1 MSFMKVQ
8 NVAGAFV
15 SPKGIT
21 KNSYEPYL
29 VRQAVFSSWFVLV
42 AAMWLQACAGIG
54 YMFGAISPVLKTSL
68 GYNQKQ
74 INRLGVAKDIGD
86 SVGLLAGFLCD
97 VLPTWALILL
107 GALQNFLGYGWLW
120 LTVTHRVPPL
130 HFALICVMIGVGTN
144 GESYFNTAALVTCV
158 RNFSENRGPVVG
170 ILKGF
175 AGLSGAIFTLIYTAT
190 FAPDQASISF
200 MVAVIPTSVA
210 ILVMFVLRHV
220 PSPAAALAGRSSSAE
235 NDVIRVQESQNFRF
249 VYGVCLALAAYLLIT
264 ILMQDIADVSHTVTV
279 AFAYGLLFLL
289 ALPLVIP
296 FRAAVMTTESTS
308 SKQTL
313 FEDCK
318 SREEKRTH
326 NNHSSPPHTD
336 EVLFSELEDEKE
348 TWPENERQQR
358 RDRASS
364 RLFRAVAQGAIKLKR
379 RQKAGPRRGEDFTM
393 KQAAVKADFWLLF
406 FGVVC
411 GAGSGL
417 MVIDNLGQISQSL
430 GFANA
435 HIFVSMLSIW
445 NFLGRIGG
453 GYVSEIIARDYAFP
467 RPILMAAAQAG
478 MAIGHVLLAFGCPGS
493 LYVGSLLV
501 GLGYGSH
508 WSVTPATASELFG
521 LKHFGILY
529 NVLTI
534 ANPAGSLIFSGLIAG
549 TLYDREAQ
557 KQRGLNALAFSSV
570 ATEQFVIQNTDEAL
584 LCEGAICFQETLF
597 IMTGVCILGIVLNL
611 VLVARTLPVYVTLVV
626 RQGSD
631 ANKEA
636 ESLSSLEQG
645 GQVEKEEKKLVAGE
659 C

>member
-1 MSFMKVQ
+1 MTLQWHMKEWKIW
-8 NVAGAFV
+8 N
-15 SPKGIT
+15 
-21 KNSYEPYL
+21 N
-29 VRQAVFSSWFVLV
+29 RWFVLV

-120 LTVTHRVPPL
+120 LTVTHRVSPL
-130 HFALICVMIGVGTN
+130 HFALICVLIGVGTN

-158 RNFSENRGPVVG
+158 RNFSDNRGPVVG

-235 NDVIRVQESQNFRF
+235 NDVTRVQESQNFRF

-264 ILMQDIADVSHTVTV
+264 ILVQDIADVSHTVTV

-308 SKQTL
+308 RKQTL
-313 FEDCK
+313 LEDCK
-318 SREEKRTH
+318 SRKEKHTH
-326 NNHSSPPHTD
+326 NNHSSPQYTD

-358 RDRASS
+358 LDRASS

-406 FGVVC
+406 FSVVC

-453 GYVSEIIARDYAFP
+453 GYVSEIIARDYVFP
-467 RPILMAAAQAG
+467 RPIVMAAAQAG

-534 ANPAGSLIFSGLIAG
+534 ANPVGSLIFSGLIAG

-611 VLVARTLPVYVTLVV
+611 VLVARTLPVYVTLYGKQ
-626 RQGSD
+626 RELKDHKFEGS
-631 ANKEA
+631 
-636 ESLSSLEQG
+636 SSTIQKG
-645 GQVEKEEKKLVAGE
+645 
-659 C
+659 

>member
-1 MSFMKVQ
+1 VQ
-8 NVAGAFV
+8 
-15 SPKGIT
+15 I
-21 KNSYEPYL
+21 
-29 VRQAVFSSWFVLV
+29 
-42 AAMWLQACAGIG
+42 C
-54 YMFGAISPVLKTSL
+54 
-68 GYNQKQ
+68 
-74 INRLGVAKDIGD
+74 
-86 SVGLLAGFLCD
+86 LL
-97 VLPTWALILL
+97 
-107 GALQNFLGYGWLW
+107 
-120 LTVTHRVPPL
+120 
-130 HFALICVMIGVGTN
+130 IGVGTN

-235 NDVIRVQESQNFRF
+235 NDVTRVQESQNFRF

-289 ALPLVIP
+289 GLPLVIP
-296 FRAAVMTTESTS
+296 FRAAMMSSRFWKNFSSVVVVPDLPDQPILQKDVESLLQAPLLGHDTRMLSSETEEAQVTEGVTATESTR

-313 FEDCK
+313 LEDCK
-318 SREEKRTH
+318 SREEKHTH

-358 RDRASS
+358 LDRASS
-364 RLFRAVAQGAIKLKR
+364 RLFRAVAHGAIKLKR

-453 GYVSEIIARDYAFP
+453 GYVSEIIARYPHISLPPPPLPSPLF
-467 RPILMAAAQAG
+467 
-478 MAIGHVLLAFGCPGS
+478 LL
-493 LYVGSLLV
+493 LL
-501 GLGYGSH
+501 
-508 WSVTPATASELFG
+508 F
-521 LKHFGILY
+521 
-529 NVLTI
+529 
-534 ANPAGSLIFSGLIAG
+534 
-549 TLYDREAQ
+549 
-557 KQRGLNALAFSSV
+557 
-570 ATEQFVIQNTDEAL
+570 
-584 LCEGAICFQETLF
+584 
-597 IMTGVCILGIVLNL
+597 
-611 VLVARTLPVYVTLVV
+611 
-626 RQGSD
+626 
-631 ANKEA
+631 
-636 ESLSSLEQG
+636 SLSLSLS
-645 GQVEKEEKKLVAGE
+645 LSL
-659 C
+659 

>member
-1 MSFMKVQ
+1 QRRWNPRYIAMKIW
-8 NVAGAFV
+8 N
-15 SPKGIT
+15 
-21 KNSYEPYL
+21 N
-29 VRQAVFSSWFVLV
+29 RWFVLV

-130 HFALICVMIGVGTN
+130 HFALICVLIGVGTN

-220 PSPAAALAGRSSSAE
+220 PSPAAALADRSSSAE
-235 NDVIRVQESQNFRF
+235 NDVTRVQESQNFRF

-313 FEDCK
+313 IEDCK
-318 SREEKRTH
+318 SSEEKHTH
-326 NNHSSPPHTD
+326 NNHSSPPHRD

-358 RDRASS
+358 LDRASS

-557 KQRGLNALAFSSV
+557 KQRGLNDLAFSSV
-570 ATEQFVIQNTDEAL
+570 ATDQFVIQNNDEAL

-611 VLVARTLPVYVTLVV
+611 VLVVRTLPVYVTLYGKQ
-626 RQGSD
+626 RELKDHKFEGS
-631 ANKEA
+631 
-636 ESLSSLEQG
+636 SSTIQKG
-645 GQVEKEEKKLVAGE
+645 
-659 C
+659 

>member
-1 MSFMKVQ
+1 MKEGTRRGGGDGQ
-8 NVAGAFV
+8 KIWN
-15 SPKGIT
+15 
-21 KNSYEPYL
+21 N
-29 VRQAVFSSWFVLV
+29 RWFVLV

-130 HFALICVMIGVGTN
+130 HFALICVLIGVGTN

-158 RNFSENRGPVVG
+158 RNFSDNRGPVVG

-200 MVAVIPTSVA
+200 MVAVIPTLVA

-235 NDVIRVQESQNFRF
+235 NDVTRVQESQNFRF
-249 VYGVCLALAAYLLIT
+249 LYGVCLALAAYLLIT

-313 FEDCK
+313 LEDCK
-318 SREEKRTH
+318 SRKEKRTH

-358 RDRASS
+358 LDRASS

-406 FGVVC
+406 FSVVC

-445 NFLGRIGG
+445 NFLGRISG
-453 GYVSEIIARDYAFP
+453 GYVSEIIARDYVFP
-467 RPILMAAAQAG
+467 RPIVMAAAQAG

-493 LYVGSLLV
+493 LYAGSLLV

-611 VLVARTLPVYVTLVV
+611 VLVARTLPVYVTLYGKQ
-626 RQGSD
+626 RELKDHKFEGS
-631 ANKEA
+631 
-636 ESLSSLEQG
+636 SSTVQKG
-645 GQVEKEEKKLVAGE
+645 
-659 C
+659 

>member
-1 MSFMKVQ
+1 MASPSRD
-8 NVAGAFV
+8 AFA
-15 SPKGIT
+15 KIW
-21 KNSYEPYL
+21 NN
-29 VRQAVFSSWFVLV
+29 RWFVLV

-130 HFALICVMIGVGTN
+130 HFALICVLIGVGTN

-158 RNFSENRGPVVG
+158 RNFSDNRGPVVG

-175 AGLSGAIFTLIYTAT
+175 AGLSGAIFTLVYTAT

-235 NDVIRVQESQNFRF
+235 NDVTRVQESQNFKF

-313 FEDCK
+313 LEDCK
-318 SREEKRTH
+318 SRKEKHTH

-358 RDRASS
+358 LDRASS

-406 FGVVC
+406 FSVVC

-453 GYVSEIIARDYAFP
+453 GYVSEIIARDYVFP
-467 RPILMAAAQAG
+467 RPIVMAAAQAG

-611 VLVARTLPVYVTLVV
+611 VLVARTLPVYVTLYGKQRELKDHKFEGSSSTIQKGYTATDVV
-626 RQGSD
+626 TS
-631 ANKEA
+631 E
-636 ESLSSLEQG
+636 
-645 GQVEKEEKKLVAGE
+645 
-659 C
+659 

>member
-1 MSFMKVQ
+1 VKQIPLASLKIW
-8 NVAGAFV
+8 N
-15 SPKGIT
+15 
-21 KNSYEPYL
+21 N
-29 VRQAVFSSWFVLV
+29 RWFVLV

-130 HFALICVMIGVGTN
+130 HFALICVLIGVGTN

-158 RNFSENRGPVVG
+158 RNFSDNRGPVVG

-175 AGLSGAIFTLIYTAT
+175 AGLSGAIFTLVYTAT

-235 NDVIRVQESQNFRF
+235 NDVTRVQESQNFKF

-313 FEDCK
+313 LEDCK
-318 SREEKRTH
+318 SRKEKHTH

-358 RDRASS
+358 LDRASS

-406 FGVVC
+406 FSVVC

-453 GYVSEIIARDYAFP
+453 GYVSEIIARDYVFP
-467 RPILMAAAQAG
+467 RPIVMAAAQAG

-611 VLVARTLPVYVTLVV
+611 VLVARTLPVYGVGVQKRTCPAAAATSA
-626 RQGSD
+626 RNGNSNPNAKQSQEEERNPSCCSITTYS
-631 ANKEA
+631 AFQSSKF
-636 ESLSSLEQG
+636 LS
-645 GQVEKEEKKLVAGE
+645 
-659 C
+659 

>member
-1 MSFMKVQ
+1 MTLQWHMKEWKIW
-8 NVAGAFV
+8 N
-15 SPKGIT
+15 
-21 KNSYEPYL
+21 N
-29 VRQAVFSSWFVLV
+29 RWFVLV

-130 HFALICVMIGVGTN
+130 HFALICVLIGVGTN

-158 RNFSENRGPVVG
+158 RNFSDNRGPVVG

-200 MVAVIPTSVA
+200 MVAVIPTLVA

-235 NDVIRVQESQNFRF
+235 NDVTRVQESQNFRF
-249 VYGVCLALAAYLLIT
+249 LYGVCLALAAYLLIT

-313 FEDCK
+313 LEDCK
-318 SREEKRTH
+318 SRKEKRTH

-358 RDRASS
+358 LDRASS

-406 FGVVC
+406 FSVVC

-453 GYVSEIIARDYAFP
+453 GYVSEIIARDYVFP
-467 RPILMAAAQAG
+467 RPIVMAAAQAG

-493 LYVGSLLV
+493 LYAGSLLV

-611 VLVARTLPVYVTLVV
+611 VLVARTLPVYVTLYGKQ
-626 RQGSD
+626 RELKDHKFEGS
-631 ANKEA
+631 
-636 ESLSSLEQG
+636 SSTVQKG
-645 GQVEKEEKKLVAGE
+645 
-659 C
+659 